1 MNKMPTAV
9 NYLIETLE
17 KLDSD
22 VEKGV
27 ICIDDYIMLKDLAK
41 KHSKTMEREILKF
54 VYNGLLQNVGT
65 FVKQSDLPT
74 FRHYYK
80 ATFDK

>member
-1 MNKMPTAV
+1 MPTAV

-27 ICIDDYIMLKDLAK
+27 ICIDDYIMLKNLAK
-41 KHSKTMEREILKF
+41 KHSKTMEKMQLKMI
-54 VYNGLLQNVGT
+54 YEGLLQNVGT
-65 FVKQSDLPT
+65 FIKQSDLPP
-74 FRHYYK
+74 FRHYFK
-80 ATFDK
+80 ATFEV